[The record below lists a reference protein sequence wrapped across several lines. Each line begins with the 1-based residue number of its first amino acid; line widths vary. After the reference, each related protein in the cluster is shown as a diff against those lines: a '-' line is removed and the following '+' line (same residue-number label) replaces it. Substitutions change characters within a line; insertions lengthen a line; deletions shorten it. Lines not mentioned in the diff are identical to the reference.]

1 MKYAAELAPIPRLI
15 CDEKPPLNTK
25 IWLIT
30 EWGTGFAGNWYKECN
45 AVAWSPLPKLTD
57 EQKRRLKEMKKMA
70 SGRIGLQPATEP
82 TGNSDQ

>member
-57 EQKRRLKEMKKMA
+57 EQKRRLKEMKMA
-70 SGRIGLQPATEP
+70 SSRSGLQPATEP